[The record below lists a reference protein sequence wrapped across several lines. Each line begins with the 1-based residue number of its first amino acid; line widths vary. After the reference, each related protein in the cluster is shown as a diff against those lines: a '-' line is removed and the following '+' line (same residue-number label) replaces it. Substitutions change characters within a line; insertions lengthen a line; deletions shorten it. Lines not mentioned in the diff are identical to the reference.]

1 MTTPSGGSVL
11 RGEEGEGTRR
21 PPGVGSEIA
30 LAKQSGGSGGGGV
43 LEGALSASVRLIRS
57 ELVPSNSSSS
67 SQQITNFIGNTKNL
81 VMIIKT
87 YLPLTQKHWLP
98 KT

>member
-1 MTTPSGGSVL
+1 VL

-30 LAKQSGGSGGGGV
+30 LAKQSGGV
-43 LEGALSASVRLIRS
+43 LEGALSASGRLIRS